1 MMNASNLIKATKKA
15 FGNIKTIF
23 RFPYIYI
30 ICISGDF
37 AGLDDNERES
47 QFSESIPISVSDLRR
62 VLQNSLMSLHLL
74 TQDEFLNEY
83 PDINSMGRG
92 HHWLSSLINQGEI
105 KSQSTQQALSNIKVI
120 HFYGY
125 KGGQAR
131 STLLGMVST
140 FLAEDGWKVL
150 VVDSDIEA
158 PSLDTLYART
168 CRSLSGT
175 LLGVVQSSD
184 LEITPERVKTAKESA
199 GYVDLIACRPRSS
212 DFDIDAAAFALR
224 CALEPMIIEKAAQRI
239 AEFGDSQQY
248 DVLLIDHRSGLS
260 PVALPWMTT
269 LPGATVIC
277 VRLDE
282 QWIPAKQF
290 IKSIL
295 YTNLANPGVFVSW
308 KPDDENY
315 ESYRKR
321 NNTQIDSLLDILAEA
336 TSEAGEDTNE
346 FIEEAEISALELQ
359 DHWIIWS
366 YDNAFR
372 ESRLP
377 EKKQLSSPSIDSI
390 NKLRS
395 ILNISSQKQEETVKE
410 LNPSGAA
417 DEGDLILTEALQE
430 LKVPNNSISY
440 ILGRKG
446 TGKTRLLRELA
457 RDGIGEPLLVD
468 SNSTENK
475 GLKSPSPELTQAS
488 ELYKD
493 SPELLWWH
501 LLCAAID
508 TSTTNTDIL
517 AHQFNIEMNQFYQID
532 PIHRILNNLDGKPKR
547 IFLIDGLE
555 TAFNAGLIFT
565 YVDSLFRFIQTIE
578 SDSRLSKYVHI
589 KLFLRSDLAARGYQN
604 IEQQLYGKSLYLSWD
619 TQKIFNF
626 ILSRIAQ
633 ISWYKEHFLET
644 VKSIEEQRSEILKGN
659 LSTEECEVLLMQ
671 IFPEKIRRNNLATKT
686 FLKTYFADSASDRP
700 EISASDKLRY
710 YPRVFDRFLEVIADP
725 RSNQISFKESPVVEG
740 KINHK
745 LIFVAHEA
753 AANAYLEQLKSELKY
768 LINLSNDIRENEE
781 KIESLLDAF
790 EDLRTPFKLDNCM
803 SAISE
808 KTNISEQEIRAAIE
822 RMKGI
827 GMFEDRP
834 GYPGELRV
842 GRLFKSSLKMRYGR
856 KEERTNL

>member
-1 MMNASNLIKATKKA
+1 M
-15 FGNIKTIF
+15 
-23 RFPYIYI
+23 
-30 ICISGDF
+30 
-37 AGLDDNERES
+37 
-47 QFSESIPISVSDLRR
+47 
-62 VLQNSLMSLHLL
+62 
-74 TQDEFLNEY
+74 
-83 PDINSMGRG
+83 
-92 HHWLSSLINQGEI
+92 
-105 KSQSTQQALSNIKVI
+105 
-120 HFYGY
+120 
-125 KGGQAR
+125 
-131 STLLGMVST
+131 
-140 FLAEDGWKVL
+140 
-150 VVDSDIEA
+150 
-158 PSLDTLYART
+158 
-168 CRSLSGT
+168 
-175 LLGVVQSSD
+175 
-184 LEITPERVKTAKESA
+184 
-199 GYVDLIACRPRSS
+199 
-212 DFDIDAAAFALR
+212 
-224 CALEPMIIEKAAQRI
+224 
-239 AEFGDSQQY
+239 
-248 DVLLIDHRSGLS
+248 
-260 PVALPWMTT
+260 
-269 LPGATVIC
+269 
-277 VRLDE
+277 
-282 QWIPAKQF
+282 
-290 IKSIL
+290 
-295 YTNLANPGVFVSW
+295 
-308 KPDDENY
+308 
-315 ESYRKR
+315 
-321 NNTQIDSLLDILAEA
+321 
-336 TSEAGEDTNE
+336 
-346 FIEEAEISALELQ
+346 
-359 DHWIIWS
+359 
-366 YDNAFR
+366 
-372 ESRLP
+372 
-377 EKKQLSSPSIDSI
+377 SSPSIDSI